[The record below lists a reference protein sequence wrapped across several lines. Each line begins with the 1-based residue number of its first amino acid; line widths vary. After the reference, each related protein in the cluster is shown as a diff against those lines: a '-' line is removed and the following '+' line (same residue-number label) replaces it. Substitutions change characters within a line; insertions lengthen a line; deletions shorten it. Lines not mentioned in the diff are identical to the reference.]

1 MIQFL
6 EDMKGQGKQPLSHAE
21 REELEGLR
29 KEHKRL
35 QEKCEKK
42 GGAGAKKKKDS
53 DASSD
58 SEGEKKG
65 AEEDHDSDDDVSESK
80 LKFQLSDRI
89 SARLENLLKLNSSE
103 LSLIDIM
110 PPIE

>member
-42 GGAGAKKKKDS
+42 GGAGAKKKKKDS

-80 LKFQLSDRI
+80 LKFHSSDII
-89 SARLENLLKLNSSE
+89 SARLE
-103 LSLIDIM
+103 IY
-110 PPIE
+110 